1 MYNITMEEL
10 KFEVDFILDSCVT
23 EVYEYFFIFFMLDRH
38 LRILES
44 CNNNPGIWSDTLKQF
59 VGNSQRIF

>member
-38 LRILES
+38 LRILKS
-44 CNNNPGIWSDTLKQF
+44 CKHQHWNMVRYTQTI
-59 VGNSQRIF
+59 RR